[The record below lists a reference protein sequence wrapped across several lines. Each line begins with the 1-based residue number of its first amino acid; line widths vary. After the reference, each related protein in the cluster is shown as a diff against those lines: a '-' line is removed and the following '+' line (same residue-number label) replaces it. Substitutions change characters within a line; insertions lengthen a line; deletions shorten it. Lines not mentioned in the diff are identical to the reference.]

1 MNHHARDLRHAFAGM
16 GAMLAAL
23 LSAAAFAQAFPEKPI
38 RAIVP
43 FPPGG
48 TVDMVMR
55 FLGPQVSE
63 STGQPVLIENRPGG
77 ASFVGMLACAKSP
90 PDGYTVCTT
99 TPDSLTYSTFLY
111 TDVPFDVEND
121 FAGVTNLVITS
132 GVLYTG
138 AQSPHNSFKDMI
150 AAEKAKPGTLNF
162 ATWGPGSAP
171 DLYARYINR
180 ELGLKIVQVPYKGAA
195 PALTAAMSG
204 EVQISYFGIG
214 TVLPYIRSGKV
225 KSLVATGARRSPFLP
240 DVPSLAEFGV
250 DPGIVSYFG
259 MYAPAKTPPAILGR
273 LNAEFVKALRSP
285 ASEKFLV
292 AQTLEPV
299 GSSPAEFAKF
309 MKADRENAGRLIRGL
324 GIKPQGVP
332 Q

>member
-1 MNHHARDLRHAFAGM
+1 MICRARALRNALAAV
-16 GAMLAAL
+16 GAILAAL
-23 LSAAAFAQAFPEKPI
+23 CAAAAFAQGFPERPI
-38 RAIVP
+38 KVIVP

-48 TVDMVMR
+48 TVDALMR

-63 STGQPVLIENRPGG
+63 STGQPVLIENRAGG

-111 TDVPFDVEND
+111 TEVPYDVEND

-132 GVLYTG
+132 TVLYTG
-138 AQSPHNSFKDMI
+138 AQSPYASFKDVI

-162 ATWGPGSAP
+162 ATWGPGTAP

-195 PALTAAMSG
+195 PALTAAMAG
-204 EVQISYFGIG
+204 EVQISFFSVGS
-214 TVLPYIRSGKV
+214 VLPYIRSGKV
-225 KSLVATGARRSPFLP
+225 KPLVATGAKRSPFLP
-240 DVPSLAEFGV
+240 DVPSLAEFGI
-250 DPGIVSYFG
+250 DPGIVSYFA
-259 MYAPAKTPPAILGR
+259 MYAPARTPPAILGR

-285 ASEKFLV
+285 VSEKFLV
-292 AQTLEPV
+292 TQTLEPV
-299 GSSPAEFAKF
+299 GSSQADFAKF
-309 MKADRENAGRLIRGL
+309 MKSDRENAGRLIRGL

-332 Q
+332 N